1 MFDKPLLLHDNLEH
15 GTAQEQLTGVEV
27 IGFVHPF
34 FRANHQ
40 SIVSLLYK
48 STVKPLI

>member
-1 MFDKPLLLHDNLEH
+1 MFDKPLLPHDNLEH
-15 GTAQEQLTGVEV
+15 GTAQEQLAGVEV
-27 IGFVHPF
+27 IGFVHPI

-48 STVKPLI
+48 STIKPLI